1 LTTDYHSHILPNID
15 DGSDSIKTSLKMI
28 KMMKQQ
34 GIGIIVATPHFYI
47 HREVSLDSYLVKRQ
61 NAYEKL
67 MASDPAVKD
76 IHIGAEVA
84 IEKGISVLGELEKLC
99 ISGTRLILLE
109 PPFTQYNSWI
119 VEEIDE
125 IANSR
130 RLIPIIAHV
139 HRYMGVYSK
148 SDLKSLM
155 SVDAV
160 FQINAEAFEHFSTRR
175 FVNKLISSGRDFVF
189 GSDAHDLDDRKPN
202 FDLIAKRSGSENI
215 RRSDKVLMSAM
226 ADEERMFAF

>member
-1 LTTDYHSHILPNID
+1 MTALTASKHHLND
-15 DGSDSIKTSLKMI
+15 

-34 GIGIIVATPHFYI
+34 GIGIIVATPHFYM
-47 HREVSLDSYLVKRQ
+47 HREASLDSYLVKRQ

-160 FQINAEAFEHFSTRR
+160 FQINAEAFEHFPQD
-175 FVNKLISSGRDFVF
+175 VLLISLFQVAEILSLE
-189 GSDAHDLDDRKPN
+189 AM
-202 FDLIAKRSGSENI
+202 LIILMIENLI
-215 RRSDKVLMSAM
+215 LIL
-226 ADEERMFAF
+226 

>member
-1 LTTDYHSHILPNID
+1 MTTDYHSHILPNID

-34 GIGIIVATPHFYI
+34 GIGIIVATPHFNIPGLY
-47 HREVSLDSYLVKRQ
+47 DNAFVKRQ

-189 GSDAHDLDDRKPN
+189 GSDAHNLDDRKPN

>member
-1 LTTDYHSHILPNID
+1 MTTDYHSHILPNID

-34 GIGIIVATPHFYI
+34 GIGIIVATPHFYM
-47 HREVSLDSYLVKRQ
+47 HREASLDSYLVKRQ

-109 PPFTQYNSWI
+109 PPFTQYCC
-119 VEEIDE
+119 
-125 IANSR
+125 
-130 RLIPIIAHV
+130 
-139 HRYMGVYSK
+139 
-148 SDLKSLM
+148 
-155 SVDAV
+155 
-160 FQINAEAFEHFSTRR
+160 
-175 FVNKLISSGRDFVF
+175 
-189 GSDAHDLDDRKPN
+189 
-202 FDLIAKRSGSENI
+202 
-215 RRSDKVLMSAM
+215 
-226 ADEERMFAF
+226 

>member
-1 LTTDYHSHILPNID
+1 MKSCVSAEQDLFFLNHHS
-15 DGSDSIKTSLKMI
+15 
-28 KMMKQQ
+28 
-34 GIGIIVATPHFYI
+34 
-47 HREVSLDSYLVKRQ
+47 
-61 NAYEKL
+61 
-67 MASDPAVKD
+67 
-76 IHIGAEVA
+76 
-84 IEKGISVLGELEKLC
+84 
-99 ISGTRLILLE
+99 
-109 PPFTQYNSWI
+109 QYNSWI

-189 GSDAHDLDDRKPN
+189 GSDAHNLDDRKPN

>member
-1 LTTDYHSHILPNID
+1 MTTDYHSHILPNID

-34 GIGIIVATPHFYI
+34 GIGIIVATPHFYM
-47 HREVSLDSYLVKRQ
+47 HREASLDSYLVKRQ

-84 IEKGISVLGELEKLC
+84 IEKGISVLGKLEKLC

-160 FQINAEAFEHFSTRR
+160 FQINAEAF
-175 FVNKLISSGRDFVF
+175 NKLISSGRDFVF
-189 GSDAHDLDDRKPN
+189 GSDAHNLDDRKPN

>member
-1 LTTDYHSHILPNID
+1 
-15 DGSDSIKTSLKMI
+15 
-28 KMMKQQ
+28 
-34 GIGIIVATPHFYI
+34 
-47 HREVSLDSYLVKRQ
+47 
-61 NAYEKL
+61 
-67 MASDPAVKD
+67 MAADPAVKD

-99 ISGTRLILLE
+99 IGGTRLILLE

-148 SDLKSLM
+148 SDLESLM

-175 FVNKLISSGRDFVF
+175 FGNKLISS
-189 GSDAHDLDDRKPN
+189 DR
-202 FDLIAKRSGSENI
+202 DLI
-215 RRSDKVLMSAM
+215 L
-226 ADEERMFAF
+226 

>member
-1 LTTDYHSHILPNID
+1 ML
-15 DGSDSIKTSLKMI
+15 
-28 KMMKQQ
+28 MK
-34 GIGIIVATPHFYI
+34 I
-47 HREVSLDSYLVKRQ
+47 
-61 NAYEKL
+61 
-67 MASDPAVKD
+67 MAADPAVKD
-76 IHIGAEVA
+76 IHIGAGVA
-84 IEKGISVLGELEKLC
+84 IKGISVLGELEKLC

-160 FQINAEAFEHFSTRR
+160 FQINAESF
-175 FVNKLISSGRDFVF
+175 
-189 GSDAHDLDDRKPN
+189 
-202 FDLIAKRSGSENI
+202 
-215 RRSDKVLMSAM
+215 
-226 ADEERMFAF
+226 

>member
-1 LTTDYHSHILPNID
+1 MTTDYHSHILPNID

-34 GIGIIVATPHFYI
+34 GIGIIVATPHFYM
-47 HREVSLDSYLVKRQ
+47 HREASLDSYLVKRQ

-67 MASDPAVKD
+67 MAS
-76 IHIGAEVA
+76 GAEVA

-226 ADEERMFAF
+226 SDEERMFAF

>member
-1 LTTDYHSHILPNID
+1 MTTDYHSHILPNID

-34 GIGIIVATPHFYI
+34 GIGIIVATPHFYM
-47 HREVSLDSYLVKRQ
+47 HREASLDSYLVKRQ

-160 FQINAEAFEHFSTRR
+160 FQINAEAH
-175 FVNKLISSGRDFVF
+175 N
-189 GSDAHDLDDRKPN
+189 LDDRKPN

>member
-1 LTTDYHSHILPNID
+1 MAEEIDRYYYERTAAEHGFMCVCGIDEAGRGPLAGPVFAAAVILPGDYVIEGLN
-15 DGSDSIKTSLKMI
+15 DSKKLSEKKRDMLFDEIKEHAVYA
-28 KMMKQQ
+28 
-34 GIGIIVATPHFYI
+34 VA
-47 HREVSLDSYLVKRQ
+47 S
-61 NAYEKL
+61 
-67 MASDPAVKD
+67 AS
-76 IHIGAEVA
+76 
-84 IEKGISVLGELEKLC
+84 
-99 ISGTRLILLE
+99 
-109 PPFTQYNSWI
+109 

-148 SDLKSLM
+148 SDLESLM

>member
-1 LTTDYHSHILPNID
+1 MTTDYHSHILPNID

-34 GIGIIVATPHFYI
+34 GIGIIVATPHFYM
-47 HREVSLDSYLVKRQ
+47 HREASLDSYLVKRQ

-148 SDLKSLM
+148 SDLNSLM

-160 FQINAEAFEHFSTRR
+160 FQINADNRVR
-175 FVNKLISSGRDFVF
+175 
-189 GSDAHDLDDRKPN
+189 
-202 FDLIAKRSGSENI
+202 
-215 RRSDKVLMSAM
+215 
-226 ADEERMFAF
+226 

>member
-1 LTTDYHSHILPNID
+1 MTTDYHSHILPNID

-34 GIGIIVATPHFYI
+34 GIGIIVATPHFYM

-155 SVDAV
+155 SV
-160 FQINAEAFEHFSTRR
+160 EAFEHFSTRR

>member
-1 LTTDYHSHILPNID
+1 MTTDYHSHILPNID

-34 GIGIIVATPHFYI
+34 GIGIIVATPHFYM
-47 HREVSLDSYLVKRQ
+47 HREASLDSYLVKRQ

-67 MASDPAVKD
+67 MSADPAVKD

-119 VEEIDE
+119 VEEVPASTTVPGTSTMIYM
-125 IANSR
+125 IPSPNLR
-130 RLIPIIAHV
+130 NLPRL
-139 HRYMGVYSK
+139 R
-148 SDLKSLM
+148 
-155 SVDAV
+155 
-160 FQINAEAFEHFSTRR
+160 
-175 FVNKLISSGRDFVF
+175 LISSIIY
-189 GSDAHDLDDRKPN
+189 S
-202 FDLIAKRSGSENI
+202 
-215 RRSDKVLMSAM
+215 
-226 ADEERMFAF
+226 

>member
-1 LTTDYHSHILPNID
+1 MTTDYHSHILPNID

-34 GIGIIVATPHFYI
+34 GIGIIVATPHFYM
-47 HREVSLDSYLVKRQ
+47 HREASLDSYLVKRQ

-160 FQINAEAFEHFSTRR
+160 FQINAEAFEHFS
-175 FVNKLISSGRDFVF
+175 SGRDFVF
-189 GSDAHDLDDRKPN
+189 GSDAHNIDDRKPN

>member
-1 LTTDYHSHILPNID
+1 MTTDYHSHILPNID

-34 GIGIIVATPHFYI
+34 GIGIIVATPHFYM
-47 HREVSLDSYLVKRQ
+47 HREASLDSYL
-61 NAYEKL
+61 
-67 MASDPAVKD
+67 VKD

>member
-1 LTTDYHSHILPNID
+1 MTTDYHSHILPNID

-34 GIGIIVATPHFYI
+34 GIGIIVATPHFYM
-47 HREVSLDSYLVKRQ
+47 HREASLDSYLVKRQ

-109 PPFTQYNSWI
+109 PPFTQY
-119 VEEIDE
+119 
-125 IANSR
+125 R
-130 RLIPIIAHV
+130 
-139 HRYMGVYSK
+139 
-148 SDLKSLM
+148 
-155 SVDAV
+155 
-160 FQINAEAFEHFSTRR
+160 
-175 FVNKLISSGRDFVF
+175 
-189 GSDAHDLDDRKPN
+189 
-202 FDLIAKRSGSENI
+202 RSGSI
-215 RRSDKVLMSAM
+215 LQYGDTLDRISI
-226 ADEERMFAF
+226 EEGEVTLYVIHDD

>member
-1 LTTDYHSHILPNID
+1 
-15 DGSDSIKTSLKMI
+15 MI

-34 GIGIIVATPHFYI
+34 GIGIIVATPHFYM
-47 HREVSLDSYLVKRQ
+47 HREASLDSYLVKRQ

-67 MASDPAVKD
+67 MAADPAVKD

-148 SDLKSLM
+148 SDLNSLM

-175 FVNKLISSGRDFVF
+175 F
-189 GSDAHDLDDRKPN
+189 AHNLDDRKPN

>member
-1 LTTDYHSHILPNID
+1 ML
-15 DGSDSIKTSLKMI
+15 
-28 KMMKQQ
+28 
-34 GIGIIVATPHFYI
+34 F
-47 HREVSLDSYLVKRQ
+47 R
-61 NAYEKL
+61 
-67 MASDPAVKD
+67 SDPAVKD

-189 GSDAHDLDDRKPN
+189 GSDAHNLDDRKPN